1 MGCCAEAGECFQDVC
16 AGNGNP
22 DLCVGL
28 GKEFHGSWLGSLS
41 PPPSP
46 FSVSFT
52 ESGQAELQDQG
63 LLEAKEIISLFV
75 RYIVGGAVL
84 TKELWGLFCIS

>member
-1 MGCCAEAGECFQDVC
+1 MYGT
-16 AGNGNP
+16 
-22 DLCVGL
+22 
-28 GKEFHGSWLGSLS
+28 GKRFSWVLARVIESL
-41 PPPSP
+41 PSP